1 MVRIPRDVAFLSPAS
16 LSCTIPTG
24 QTMTTCDFVTPRG
37 DKFRVNSVNDSFIL
51 YGICVLF

>member
-24 QTMTTCDFVTPRG
+24 QTMTSCDFVTPRG
-37 DKFRVNSVNDSFIL
+37 DKYRVNAVIPTL
-51 YGICVLF
+51 LLFR